1 MHSVKPGQGA
11 MWAWGNTG
19 EALATTHKV
28 NLTQFHFPLLVG
40 HAGTASVS
48 VSSQGSYNEA

>member
-1 MHSVKPGQGA
+1 MHSVKQGQGA